1 MISLTPSRRHGR
13 RAATATAATLVAV
26 LASLTGPAGPAVADT
41 PAAAPA
47 APAPAAPAA
56 GAPHTVTLVT
66 GDVVRVSGPGKG
78 PQSVD
83 VTRPHGAVGGVRT
96 EVVDGDL
103 YVYPDEAMPYVAADR
118 LDRRLFDVT
127 SLIEQGY
134 DDQHS
139 DGIPLILGWRPGALQ
154 PLSSRAVPGG
164 STRVRSLPSIDGTSV
179 KAAKKHARQLWTS
192 VVPAPAATPA
202 PTATATGATAAPL
215 LRDGLSKVWL
225 DGRVRA
231 DLQDS
236 TAQIGAP
243 AAWAA
248 GDDGKGVKVAVL
260 DTGVDSHHPD
270 LAGRVSGAVSFVPG
284 ESTEDGNGHGTHTA
298 STVGGSGAAS
308 DGADKGVAPGAD
320 LLVGKVLA
328 DEGSGDDSWVIAG
341 MEWAV
346 AQGARVV
353 SMSLGGTDPSDGTD
367 PMSQAV
373 DRLSA
378 QSGALFVVAAGN
390 TGAEASMSAPGTAG
404 SALTVAAVDSG
415 DQLAS
420 FSTLGPRFGDYA
432 LKPDIAAPGVDI
444 LAARAGGTAETGWY
458 QTMSGT
464 SMATP
469 HVAGAAAI
477 LAQEHPDW
485 TAPQLKD
492 ALMSTSKPLPDYT
505 AYQVGAGRV
514 DVAASLGASLT
525 ATGSAYFGFDGWPHD
540 DRAPLDRTVTYSNSG
555 DAPVVLK
562 LSLNAS
568 VAGGPFDVD
577 PDAGAGAPAPAGMF
591 ALSGDSVTVPAHGSA
606 AVTATA
612 QPHLGSA
619 GRRYLG
625 QITASDASGAVRA
638 RTQVGLYKEDERH
651 SLDIVVKD
659 RSGRPAAGLVELQ
672 QFGTDADP
680 QLIQV
685 GDTGRLTV
693 RLRSGT
699 YSALSY
705 LDVAGSH
712 GPDSLGMALL
722 GDPEITLDQDRE
734 LVLDASKA
742 REVTAQVPRT
752 TEDRML
758 SMNWYRSDGGP
769 STMDVQY
776 LLPPTYDSMFV
787 LPTRQVSRGDFEYET
802 RWRKAYPLLT
812 LTRDGA
818 PVTLLGQGGS
828 ALYDG
833 SKRLEAVYAGA
844 GAPMDYAGLR
854 ARGKAVLVSRSDA
867 LTGTQRAQAAADAGA
882 ALLVEVDD
890 TPGKLLEWVG
900 TEEGGY
906 SAVPVVS
913 VTAREG
919 APLIAQAR
927 QGRLR
932 LAAEGV
938 PDSPYVYD
946 LVDPHP
952 GRIPAT
958 GLAYRPRPSE
968 LATVDM
974 RFHGTTSYPSGEYRW
989 DYRPYRTYAV
999 GFPQRIDMPGTR
1011 TDYLSAQPGTSWAED
1026 AVTGPGLEWESNGAI
1041 TAYTAGSRVT
1051 SDWFAPVAHPR
1062 NGGGY
1067 WWSERQ
1073 QGFASIN
1080 IQPWTDS
1087 GSGASHGG
1095 TMQDGT
1101 DSLDFKVFQDGEL
1114 VATSAWASASLYPL
1128 PTTPSTYTLD
1138 LKARR
1143 DPAVHRLSP
1152 STHTVWQ
1159 VTSDPVTDPDEIDRM
1174 ALLQLDYA
1182 VDTDLAGDARGGRQT
1197 LRLTGSHLPDAA
1209 GAGRIAGATLSVSYD
1224 DGRSWHRVALGR
1236 TGGGAWT
1243 ARYDAPH
1250 HGFVSLRAQV
1260 WDDAGNR
1267 ISQEVTRAYGLR

>member
-1 MISLTPSRRHGR
+1 MIFLIPPRRHGR
-13 RAATATAATLVAV
+13 RAATATAATLFAV
-26 LASLTGPAGPAVADT
+26 LATLTGPAGPAAADT

-47 APAPAAPAA
+47 SGTPAA
-56 GAPHTVTLVT
+56 GTPHAATSHTVTLLT
-66 GDVVRVSGPGKG
+66 GDVVRVSGPDNG
-78 PQSVD
+78 PRSVD
-83 VTRPHGAVGGVRT
+83 ITRPHGATGGART
-96 EVVDGDL
+96 EVVNGDL
-103 YVYPDEAMPYVAADR
+103 YVYPDEAMPYLAADR

-139 DGIPLILGWRPGALQ
+139 DAIPLILGYRRGAAQ
-154 PLSSRAVPGG
+154 PPASRAVPRG
-164 STRVRSLPSIDGTSV
+164 STRVRSLPSIDGTV
-179 KAAKKHARQLWTS
+179 VRAAKKQARQLWTS
-192 VVPAPAATPA
+192 VAPAAT
-202 PTATATGATAAPL
+202 PTATATGAPAAPVL
-215 LRDGLSKVWL
+215 GDGLSKVWL
-225 DGRVRA
+225 DGKVRA

-260 DTGVDSHHPD
+260 DTGIDSHHPD
-270 LAGRVSGAVSFVPG
+270 LAGRVSKSVSFVPG
-284 ESTEDGNGHGTHTA
+284 ETTEDGNGHGTHTA

-308 DGADKGVAPGAD
+308 GGAEKGVAPGAD
-320 LLVGKVLA
+320 LLVGKVLS

-346 AQGARVV
+346 GQGARVV
-353 SMSLGGTDPSDGTD
+353 SMSLGGSDPSDGTD

-390 TGAEASMSAPGTAG
+390 TGAEGTMSAPGTAD

-415 DQLAS
+415 DQLAD
-420 FSTLGPRFGDYA
+420 FSTRGPRFGDYA

-444 LAARAGGTAETGWY
+444 LAAKAGGTAETGWY

-485 TAPQLKD
+485 TAPRLKD
-492 ALMSTSKPLPDYT
+492 ALMSTSKSLPDYT

-514 DVAASLGASLT
+514 DVAASLHASLT

-540 DRAPLDRTVTYSNSG
+540 DQAAVDRTVTYSNSG

-562 LSLNAS
+562 LSLSAS
-568 VAGGPFDVD
+568 VAGGPYDVD
-577 PDAGAGAPAPAGMF
+577 PGADAGTPAPDGVF
-591 ALSGDSVTVPAHGSA
+591 ALSGGSVTVPAHGSA
-606 AVTATA
+606 HVTATA
-612 QPHLGSA
+612 RPQLGAA

-625 QITASDASGAVRA
+625 GITATDASGAVRA

-651 SLDIVVKD
+651 SLDIVLKD
-659 RSGRPAAGLVELQ
+659 RSGKPAAGLVELQ
-672 QFGTDADP
+672 EFGTDADP
-680 QLIQV
+680 QLFQV
-685 GDTGRLTV
+685 GNSGRLTV
-693 RLRSGT
+693 RLRAGT
-699 YSALSY
+699 YSALTY

-712 GPDSLGMALL
+712 GPDSLGMALM
-722 GDPEITLDQDRE
+722 GDPEIALDQDRQM
-734 LVLDASKA
+734 VLDASKA

-758 SMNWYRSDGGP
+758 YMDWHRSDGGV

-787 LPTRQVSRGDFEYET
+787 LPTRQVSHGTFEYET

-812 LTRDGA
+812 LTHDGK
-818 PVTLLGQGGS
+818 PLTVLGQGAS

-833 SKRLEAVYAGA
+833 TRRLDTVYAGA
-844 GAPMDYAGLR
+844 GAPADYAGLK
-854 ARGKAVLVSRSDA
+854 AEGKAVLVSRSDA
-867 LTGTQRAQAAADAGA
+867 LTGSQRAQAAADAGA

-900 TEEGGY
+900 TDAGGY

-927 QGRLR
+927 QGKLR
-932 LAAEGV
+932 LAARGV
-938 PDSPYVYD
+938 PNSPYVYD
-946 LVDPHP
+946 LADPHP
-952 GRIPAT
+952 GRIPST
-958 GLAYRPRPSE
+958 GLTYRPRPSE
-968 LATVDM
+968 LATVEM
-974 RFHGTTSYPSGEYRW
+974 RFHGATSYPSGEFRW

-999 GFPQRIDMPGTR
+999 GFPLRIDMPGTR
-1011 TDYLSAQPGTSWAED
+1011 TDYLSAQPGTTWAED
-1026 AVTGPGLEWESNGAI
+1026 AVTGPDLEWESNGAI
-1041 TAYTAGSRVT
+1041 TAYKAGSRVT
-1051 SDWFAPVAHPR
+1051 RDWFAPVVHPR

-1073 QGFASIN
+1073 QGFLSIN

-1087 GSGASHGG
+1087 GSGASRGG
-1095 TMQDGT
+1095 TMLDGT
-1101 DSLDFKVFQDGEL
+1101 ATQQFKVFQDGRL
-1114 VATSAWASASLYPL
+1114 VETSAWPSATLYPI

-1138 LKARR
+1138 LSAQR
-1143 DPAVHRLSP
+1143 DPAAYRLSP
-1152 STHTVWQ
+1152 RTHTVWQ
-1159 VTSDPVTDPDEIDRM
+1159 VKSDPVTDPMEIDRM

-1209 GAGRIAGATLSVSYD
+1209 GAGRIAGATLAVSYD
-1224 DGRSWHRVALGR
+1224 DGRSWHPVTLGR
-1236 TGGGAWT
+1236 TGRGNWT
-1243 ARYDAPH
+1243 ARYDAPR
-1250 HGFVSLRAQV
+1250 HGFVSLKAQV

-1267 ISQEVTRAYGLR
+1267 ITQEVTRAYGLK

>member
-1 MISLTPSRRHGR
+1 MTSLTPSRRRGR

-26 LASLTGPAGPAVADT
+26 LASLSGPAGPAAADT
-41 PAAAPA
+41 PAP
-47 APAPAAPAA
+47 APAPAA
-56 GAPHTVTLVT
+56 GSPHTVTLLT
-66 GDVVRVSGPGKG
+66 GDVVRVSGPGTG
-78 PQSVD
+78 PQQVD
-83 VTRPHGAVGGVRT
+83 VTRPHGATGGVRT
-96 EVVDGDL
+96 EVVGGDL
-103 YVYPDEAMPYVAADR
+103 YVYPDEAMPYLAADR

-127 SLIEQGY
+127 ALIGQGY

-139 DGIPLILGWRPGALQ
+139 DGIPLILGWRPGAAQ
-154 PLSSRAVPGG
+154 PLATRTLPGG
-164 STRVRSLPSIDGTSV
+164 STRVRSLPSIDATSV

-192 VVPAPAATPA
+192 VVPAPAAPQA
-202 PTATATGATAAPL
+202 TATATAATATPAPL
-215 LRDGLSKVWL
+215 LRDGLAKVWL
-225 DGRVRA
+225 DGKVRA

-248 GDDGKGVKVAVL
+248 GEDGKGVKVAVL

-270 LAGRVSGAVSFVPG
+270 LAGRVSEAVSFVPG

-308 DGADKGVAPGAD
+308 AGAEKGVAPGAD
-320 LLVGKVLA
+320 LLVGKVLS

-390 TGAEASMSAPGTAG
+390 TGAEASMSAPGTAD

-444 LAARAGGTAETGWY
+444 LAAKAGGSAESGWY

-477 LAQEHPDW
+477 LAEEHPDW

-492 ALMSTSKPLPDYT
+492 ALMSTAKELPGST

-514 DVAASLGASLT
+514 NVPASLGAAVT
-525 ATGSAYFGFDGWPHD
+525 ATGSAYFGFDGWPYD
-540 DRAPLDRTVTYSNSG
+540 DQAPTERTVTYRNSG
-555 DAPVVLK
+555 GSAVDLH
-562 LSLNAS
+562 LSLSAE
-568 VAGGPFDVD
+568 VAGGPYDVD
-577 PDAGAGAPAPAGMF
+577 PGADAGTPAPAGMF
-591 ALSGDSVTVPAHGSA
+591 TLSAGTLTVPAHGSA
-606 AVTATA
+606 SVTATA
-612 QPHLGSA
+612 QPHLGAA

-625 QITASDASGAVRA
+625 QVTASDATGAVLT

-651 SLDIVVKD
+651 TLDITVKD
-659 RSGRPAAGLVELQ
+659 RAGRPAAALVELQ

-685 GDTGRLTV
+685 GDTGHLTV

-699 YSALSY
+699 YSALTY

-712 GPDSLGMALL
+712 GPDSVGMALL
-722 GDPEITLDQDRE
+722 GDPEITLDQDRQ
-734 LVLDASKA
+734 LDLDASRA

-752 TEDRML
+752 TEDRTLYMD
-758 SMNWYRSDGGP
+758 WHRSDGGL
-769 STMDVQY
+769 STLDSQY
-776 LLPPTYDSMFV
+776 LLGPAYDSMFV
-787 LPTRQVSRGDFEYET
+787 LPTRQVTQGSFEYET
-802 RWRKAYPLLT
+802 RWRKAQPLLT
-812 LTRDGA
+812 LTRDGK
-818 PVTLLGQGGS
+818 PVTVLAQSGS
-828 ALYDG
+828 AFYDG
-833 SKRLEAVYAGA
+833 RKRLDTVDAGA
-844 GAPMDYAGLR
+844 GAPADYSGLD
-854 ARGKAVLVSRSDA
+854 AKGKAVLVTRSDA
-867 LTGTQRAQAAADAGA
+867 VTGSQRAQAAADAGA
-882 ALLVEVDD
+882 ALLIVVNDA
-890 TPGKLLEWVG
+890 PGKLLEWVG
-900 TEEGGY
+900 TDAGDY
-906 SAVPVVS
+906 SAVPVVT

-919 APLIAQAR
+919 APLVAQAR
-927 QGRLR
+927 RGGLR
-932 LAAEGV
+932 LAADGV
-938 PDSPYVYD
+938 PNSPYVYD
-946 LVDPHP
+946 LADPHP

-958 GLAYRPRPSE
+958 GLAYRPKPSE

-974 RFHGTTSYPSGEYRW
+974 RFHGTTSYPSGEFRW
-989 DYRPYRTYAV
+989 DYRPYRTYSL
-999 GFPQRIDMPGTR
+999 GFPLRIDMPGTR
-1011 TDYLSAQPGTSWAED
+1011 TDYVSAQPGTTWAGD
-1026 AVTGPGLEWESNGAI
+1026 AITGPGLALESNGAI
-1041 TAYTAGSRVT
+1041 TAYKAGSKVT
-1051 SDWFAPVAHPR
+1051 EDWFAPVAHPR

-1073 QGFASIN
+1073 QGFLSFN
-1080 IQPWTDS
+1080 VQPWTDS

-1095 TMQDGT
+1095 TMQDGSDT
-1101 DSLDFKVFQDGEL
+1101 LAFTVWQDGEQ
-1114 VATSAWASASLYPL
+1114 VATSAWPSATLYPI

-1138 LKARR
+1138 LKAER
-1143 DPAVHRLSP
+1143 DPAAYRLSRR
-1152 STHTVWQ
+1152 THTVWT
-1159 VTSDPVTDPDEIDRM
+1159 VKSAPVTDPDRIDRM
-1174 ALLQLDYA
+1174 ALLQLDYGVA
-1182 VDTDLAGDARGGRQT
+1182 TDLAGDAHGGRQT

-1209 GAGRIAGATLSVSYD
+1209 GAGRIKGATLAVSYD
-1224 DGRSWHRVALGR
+1224 DGRSWRPVALDKAADGS
-1236 TGGGAWT
+1236 WT

-1250 HGFVSLRAQV
+1250 QGFVSLKAQV

-1267 ISQEVTRAYGLR
+1267 VSQEVTRAYGLT

>member
-1 MISLTPSRRHGR
+1 MDLARPNR
-13 RAATATAATLVAV
+13 ATAAS
-26 LASLTGPAGPAVADT
+26 ASATST
-41 PAAAPA
+41 AP
-47 APAPAAPAA
+47 
-56 GAPHTVTLVT
+56 
-66 GDVVRVSGPGKG
+66 
-78 PQSVD
+78 
-83 VTRPHGAVGGVRT
+83 
-96 EVVDGDL
+96 
-103 YVYPDEAMPYVAADR
+103 
-118 LDRRLFDVT
+118 
-127 SLIEQGY
+127 
-134 DDQHS
+134 
-139 DGIPLILGWRPGALQ
+139 
-154 PLSSRAVPGG
+154 
-164 STRVRSLPSIDGTSV
+164 
-179 KAAKKHARQLWTS
+179 
-192 VVPAPAATPA
+192 
-202 PTATATGATAAPL
+202 APL

-225 DGRVRA
+225 DGKVKA

-270 LAGRVSGAVSFVPG
+270 LAGRVSEAVSFVPG
-284 ESTEDGNGHGTHTA
+284 ESTEDGNGHGTHTT

-308 DGADKGVAPGAD
+308 DGAEKGVAPGAD
-320 LLVGKVLA
+320 LLVGKVLSN
-328 DEGSGDDSWVIAG
+328 EGSGDDSWVIAG

-346 AQGARVV
+346 SQGARVV
-353 SMSLGGTDPSDGTD
+353 SMSLGGSDPSDGTD

-373 DRLSA
+373 DRLTA

-390 TGAEASMSAPGTAG
+390 TGAEGTMSAPGTAD

-420 FSTLGPRFGDYA
+420 FSTLGPRYGDYA

-444 LAARAGGTAETGWY
+444 LAAKAGGSADTGWY

-477 LAQEHPDW
+477 LAEEHPDW

-492 ALMSTSKPLPDYT
+492 ALMSSSKPLPDYT

-514 DVAASLGASLT
+514 DVAASLDASVT

-540 DRAPLDRTVTYSNSG
+540 DQAPVDRTVTYRNSG
-555 DAPVVLK
+555 AAPVTLH
-562 LSLNAS
+562 LSLSAA
-568 VAGGPFDVD
+568 VAGGPYDVD
-577 PDAGAGAPAPAGMF
+577 PGADAGAPAPAGEF
-591 ALSGDSVTVPAHGSA
+591 ALSADSVTVPAHGSA
-606 AVTATA
+606 TVTATA
-612 QPHLGSA
+612 RPHLGSD

-638 RTQVGLYKEDERH
+638 RTQIGLYKEDERH
-651 SLDIVVKD
+651 SLDIVLKD
-659 RSGRPAAGLVELQ
+659 RSGRPTAGLVELQ
-672 QFGTDADP
+672 QFGSDADP

-693 RLRSGT
+693 RLRAGT
-699 YSALSY
+699 YSAETY

-722 GDPEITLDQDRE
+722 GDPEITLDQDRQ

-742 REVTAQVPRT
+742 REVTAEVPRR

-758 SMNWYRSDGGP
+758 YMDWHRSDGGV

-787 LPTRQVSRGDFEYET
+787 LPTRHVTQGTFEYET

-812 LTRDGA
+812 LTHDGA
-818 PVTLLGQGGS
+818 PVTVLGQSGS

-833 SKRLEAVYAGA
+833 KKRLDTVYAGA
-844 GAPMDYAGLR
+844 GAPADYTGLK
-854 ARGKAVLVSRSDA
+854 ARGKAVLVTRSDA
-867 LTGTQRAQAAADAGA
+867 LTGSQRGQAAADAGA
-882 ALLVEVDD
+882 ALLLVVDD

-900 TEEGGY
+900 TDSGGY
-906 SAVPVVS
+906 STVPVVS

-919 APLIAQAR
+919 APLIAQA
-927 QGRLR
+927 GKGKLR
-932 LAAEGV
+932 LDAEGV

-974 RFHGTTSYPSGEYRW
+974 RFHGSTSYPSGEFRW
-989 DYRPYRTYAV
+989 DYRPYRMYSV
-999 GFPQRIDMPGTR
+999 GFPLRMDMPGTR
-1011 TDYLSAQPGTSWAED
+1011 TDYLSAQPGTTWAED
-1026 AVTGPGLEWESNGAI
+1026 AVTGPDLELESNGAL
-1041 TAYTAGSRVT
+1041 TTYRAGTRVT
-1051 SDWFAPVAHPR
+1051 RDWFAPVAHPR

-1073 QGFASIN
+1073 QGFLSIN

-1095 TMQDGT
+1095 YMQDGT
-1101 DSLDFKVFQDGEL
+1101 DTLDFKVFQDGEL
-1114 VATSAWASASLYPL
+1114 VATSAWASATLYPI
-1128 PTTPSTYTLD
+1128 PTVPSTYTLD
-1138 LKARR
+1138 LHAQR
-1143 DPAVHRLSP
+1143 DPAVYRLSP

-1159 VTSDPVTDPDEIDRM
+1159 VKSDPVTDPMAIDRM
-1174 ALLQLDYA
+1174 ALLQLDYG

-1224 DGRSWHRVALGR
+1224 DGRTWHPVSLDR
-1236 TGGGAWT
+1236 TARGKWT
-1243 ARYDAPH
+1243 ARFDAPH
-1250 HGFVSLRAQV
+1250 RGYVSLKTQV

-1267 ISQEVTRAYGLR
+1267 ISQEVTRAYGLK